1 MLLLGADGFI
11 GRRVAERLL
20 AEPDLQV
27 TALGRRDSADIRFD
41 LTAGSPGALA
51 RFLDAVAPQV
61 VVNCAGATYGS
72 SRTLIRSNTL
82 AVATVCE
89 AIRRSREP
97 ARLVHVGS
105 AAEYGPMQPG
115 APIAE
120 TTEPRP
126 VGPYGVSKLAGTELV
141 LASGLD
147 AAVLRV
153 FDVVGP
159 GAPSA
164 SLFGRLADGLRR
176 ALEQGELQVRM
187 PDLSGYRD
195 FVDVRDVAR
204 AVQAAAVSAATGVI
218 NIGSGH
224 AVRARDAAHLLVRA
238 SGFEGVWP
246 RTAVRPRCPRR
257 AASTCGPPSPGCCRR
272 TRPRGGRR
280 TSARPGIV
288 SAGGHRCRWRS
299 RSGTCGWRP
308 PAGSDRRPAVELRR
322 SAPGAGLGIRCRP
335 SHRLDQLSR
344 NSSGA

>member
-1 MLLLGADGFI
+1 MRVLLLGADGYI
-11 GRRVAERLL
+11 GRRVADRLL

-61 VVNCAGATYGS
+61 VINCAGATYGS

-97 ARLVHVGS
+97 ARLVHLGS

-159 GAPSA
+159 GAPAA

-176 ALEQGELQVRM
+176 ALEQGDLQVRM

-204 AVQAAAVSAATGVI
+204 AVQSAAVSAATGVI

-238 SGFEGVWP
+238 SGFEGGVAEDGRPAPVPAQAGEHARPAEPRLLPPDPAPWRQADV
-246 RTAVRPRCPRR
+246 RTARDRL
-257 AASTCGPPSPGCCRR
+257 
-272 TRPRGGRR
+272 
-280 TSARPGIV
+280 
-288 SAGGHRCRWRS
+288 
-299 RSGTCGWRP
+299 GWRTQVP
-308 PAGSDRRPAVELRR
+308 LEES
-322 SAPGAGLGIRCRP
+322 LGDVWLETACRV
-335 SHRLDQLSR
+335 
-344 NSSGA
+344 

>member
-1 MLLLGADGFI
+1 MRVLLLGADGFI
-11 GRRVAERLL
+11 GRRVTDRLL
-20 AEPDLQV
+20 MDQELQV
-27 TALGRRDSADIRFD
+27 TVLGRRDSADIRFD
-41 LTAGSPGALA
+41 LTTGSPGALA

-61 VVNCAGATYGS
+61 VINCAGATYGS

-105 AAEYGPMQPG
+105 AAEYGPVPG
-115 APIAE
+115 GVPVSEQA
-120 TTEPRP
+120 EPRP

-159 GAPSA
+159 GSPTA
-164 SLFGRLADGLRR
+164 SLFGRLAEGLRR
-176 ALEQGELQVRM
+176 ALERDEGQVRM

-204 AVQAAAVSAATGVI
+204 AIQAAAVSAATGVI

-224 AVRARDAAHLLVRA
+224 AVRARDAAQLLVRA
-238 SGFEGVWP
+238 SGFEGSIVEENRQVLLPAQVGGAGGDHGSGHHHQPGPYLPGHRAEGHRGDGHRAEGLRPEGRVVSGEPVPWRQADV
-246 RTAVRPRCPRR
+246 RTARDRL
-257 AASTCGPPSPGCCRR
+257 
-272 TRPRGGRR
+272 
-280 TSARPGIV
+280 
-288 SAGGHRCRWRS
+288 
-299 RSGTCGWRP
+299 GWRTQVP
-308 PAGSDRRPAVELRR
+308 LEES
-322 SAPGAGLGIRCRP
+322 LGDVWLETACRV
-335 SHRLDQLSR
+335 
-344 NSSGA
+344 

>member
-1 MLLLGADGFI
+1 MLLLGADGYI
-11 GRRVAERLL
+11 GRRVADRLL
-20 AEPDLQV
+20 AESDLQV
-27 TALGRRDSADIRFD
+27 TVLGRRDSADIRFD
-41 LTAGSPGALA
+41 LTAGSPGALS

-61 VVNCAGATYGS
+61 VINCAGATYGS
-72 SRTLIRSNTL
+72 SRSLIRSNTL

-120 TTEPRP
+120 STEPRP

-176 ALEQGELQVRM
+176 ALEQDELQVRM

-204 AVQAAAVSAATGVI
+204 AVQSAAVSAATGVI

-238 SGFEGVWP
+238 SGFEGIVAEDGRPVLVPGQAGEYHRPAEPRLLPEPVPWRQADV
-246 RTAVRPRCPRR
+246 RTARDRL
-257 AASTCGPPSPGCCRR
+257 
-272 TRPRGGRR
+272 
-280 TSARPGIV
+280 
-288 SAGGHRCRWRS
+288 
-299 RSGTCGWRP
+299 GWRTQVP
-308 PAGSDRRPAVELRR
+308 LEES
-322 SAPGAGLGIRCRP
+322 LGDVWLETACRV
-335 SHRLDQLSR
+335 
-344 NSSGA
+344 

>member
-1 MLLLGADGFI
+1 MRVLLLGADGFI
-11 GRRVAERLL
+11 GRRVTDRLL
-20 AEPDLQV
+20 MDQELQV
-27 TALGRRDSADIRFD
+27 TVLGRRDSADIRFD
-41 LTAGSPGALA
+41 LTTGSPGALA

-61 VVNCAGATYGS
+61 VINCAGATYGS

-105 AAEYGPMQPG
+105 AAEYGPVPG
-115 APIAE
+115 GVPVSEQA
-120 TTEPRP
+120 EPRP

-159 GAPSA
+159 GAPTA
-164 SLFGRLADGLRR
+164 SLFGRLAEGLRR
-176 ALEQGELQVRM
+176 ALERDENQVRM

-204 AVQAAAVSAATGVI
+204 AIRSAAVSAATGVI

-224 AVRARDAAHLLVRA
+224 AVRARDAAQLLVRA
-238 SGFEGVWP
+238 SGFEGAIVEENRQVLLPAQAVGPGGDHLPGQHHPAGHHLPGHRVEGQRPEGRAVSGEPVPWRQADV
-246 RTAVRPRCPRR
+246 RTARDRL
-257 AASTCGPPSPGCCRR
+257 
-272 TRPRGGRR
+272 
-280 TSARPGIV
+280 
-288 SAGGHRCRWRS
+288 
-299 RSGTCGWRP
+299 GWRTQVP
-308 PAGSDRRPAVELRR
+308 LEES
-322 SAPGAGLGIRCRP
+322 LGDVWLETACRV
-335 SHRLDQLSR
+335 
-344 NSSGA
+344 